1 MINTGRGITM
11 KIVVEV
17 NGGVVQEVY
26 CDSPD
31 RIEYILVDWDDIKDI
46 GTDNH
51 QSSSQIC
58 LPFSAMP
65 EETFAA
71 SGLSA

>member
-1 MINTGRGITM
+1 M

-17 NGGVVQEVY
+17 SGGVVQEVY

-31 RIEYILVDWDDIKDI
+31 RIEYVLVDWDDIASISPDKYQPSLQ
-46 GTDNH
+46 T
-51 QSSSQIC
+51 C
-58 LPFSAMP
+58 LPFSDLP

-71 SGLSA
+71 AGLSA

>member
-1 MINTGRGITM
+1 M

-17 NGGVVQEVY
+17 SGGVVQEVY

-46 GTDNH
+46 GSDKY
-51 QSSSQIC
+51 QSSPQTC
-58 LPFSAMP
+58 LPFSVLR

-71 SGLSA
+71 ARLSA

>member
-1 MINTGRGITM
+1 M

-17 NGGVVQEVY
+17 SGGVVQEVY

-31 RIEYILVDWDDIKDI
+31 RIEYILVDWDDIKDTGI
-46 GTDNH
+46 DNH
-51 QSSSQIC
+51 QSSAQIC
-58 LPFSAMP
+58 LPFSTMP

-71 SGLSA
+71 TGLFA